1 MALQSTGKTFDI
13 GAIGIYDGD
22 IDENIRNDIAGGS
35 GVLFSVMVTNPHAH
49 HSHLYL
55 YDAAEATVGTTVVDW
70 SLPIPGSATI
80 IYTFTDG
87 AGGQGG
93 VAFTNLSIACVRE
106 VSASDGPAGSGST
119 APSGT
124 NILKMTIKAT

>member
-13 GAIGIYDGD
+13 GAIGIYDAD

-35 GVLFSVMVTNPHAH
+35 GVLFSVMVTNPHAD

-93 VAFTNLSIACVRE
+93 VAFTNLSIACVKE
-106 VSASDGPAGSGST
+106 VGAANGPAGSGST
-119 APSGT
+119 APTGT